1 MIVGL
6 TGGIGSGKT
15 TAAGYFKDLNIPV
28 YIADER
34 AKALMNSVSSLKKD
48 ILALLGSD
56 AYHDGKLNR
65 AFIGQQVFTNKNLLA
80 GLNALVHP
88 EVDKDFTSW
97 YTAQKAPYVIKE
109 AAILFENGG
118 YQKCDYMIVVTAPVE
133 LRVQRV
139 SKRDK
144 LTSEEIYNR
153 INNQWS
159 DAKKSSLADAVIENI
174 TLASLKESVHRIH
187 KHLVVRVSRAW

>member
-15 TAAGYFKDLNIPV
+15 TAAGYFKDLDIPV
-28 YIADER
+28 YIADNR
-34 AKALMNSVSSLKKD
+34 AKALMNSVSSLQQAIKTF
-48 ILALLGSD
+48 LGEE
-56 AYHDGKLNR
+56 AYRDGVLNR
-65 AFIGQQVFTNKNLLA
+65 AFVGQKVFKDKKLLA

-88 EVDKDFTSW
+88 EVDNDFKTW
-97 YTAQKAPYVIKE
+97 YAAQTAPYVIKE

-118 YQKCDYMIVVTAPVE
+118 YQKCDYVIVVTAPID

-144 LTSEEIYNR
+144 LTTEQIYDR

-159 DAKKSSLADAVIENI
+159 DAKKISMADAVLQNTTFAGLQEN
-174 TLASLKESVHRIH
+174 VGRIH
-187 KHLVVRVSRAW
+187 QHLMIRVTRGW